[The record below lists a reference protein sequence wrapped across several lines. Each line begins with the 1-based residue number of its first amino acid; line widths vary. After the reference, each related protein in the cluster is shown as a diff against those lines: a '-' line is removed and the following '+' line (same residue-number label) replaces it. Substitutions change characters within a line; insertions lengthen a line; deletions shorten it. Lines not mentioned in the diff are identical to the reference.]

1 MRVAQMGYITVK
13 KRVRWVRLVV
23 PDDLVRVM
31 RKKNL
36 MESLETKDNRVATE
50 RAPAVI
56 AKFQQ
61 QIADARAKLAG
72 YVYVPARP
80 HPEIVT
86 RVISRGGFG
95 GHMLLKS
102 EAANLPAPDTTP
114 VIVEPPP
121 EVIEAIHRARQQA
134 EDRDAVTV
142 TDDPVRF
149 EEMVEKWAREK
160 KVPVPTKRLYLSKT
174 VRFVRWLK
182 TDRVI
187 RGVNACAD
195 DMRLVTRDEYVRY
208 KEDLLKPDSGIGHT
222 TVKHHLDDLRTLF
235 IFASKNR
242 DFPNP
247 TDGVTRLD
255 RKNGRSKWRP
265 YTLDERIKILTEAR
279 KEGPVIR
286 WCQWVAWAT
295 GARVSE
301 IAEASTKD
309 VCQIGG
315 MWCMK
320 ILLDDREEDASLKN
334 EESHRIV
341 ALHSALIDREG
352 FLDYVDS
359 VRREFGEGPLF
370 PMLKPDRDGRRG
382 NPASRRISKWM
393 RNKLKIK
400 DKRIAPN
407 HSWRHTFESVH
418 RNELDPPTRE
428 DTVNHITGRSQGGA
442 SGRHYGIYEIR
453 GDGIEIER
461 MPCPV

>member
-1 MRVAQMGYITVK
+1 MGYVTSKKGVK
-13 KRVRWVRLVV
+13 WVRLVV
-23 PDDLVRVM
+23 ADDLVSVIG
-31 RKKNL
+31 KKNL

-61 QIADARAKLAG
+61 QIAYARAKLGG
-72 YVYVPARP
+72 YVYVPATS

-86 RVISRGGFG
+86 HVIRRGGFG
-95 GHMLLKS
+95 GHMQLKS
-102 EAANLPAPDTTP
+102 EADNLPAPNATP

-121 EVIEAIHRARQQA
+121 EVIEAIYRARERA
-134 EDRDAVTV
+134 EQRDAVTA
-142 TDDPVRF
+142 TDDPVTF
-149 EEMVEKWAREK
+149 EAIVELWARENK
-160 KVPVPTKRLYLSKT
+160 IPDHTKRLYLSKT
-174 VRFVRWLK
+174 TRFVAWLK
-182 TDRVI
+182 TNRET
-187 RGVNACAD
+187 RGMATCAD
-195 DMRLVTRDEYVRY
+195 DMRLVTRREYIAY

-235 IFASKNR
+235 RFASKNR
-242 DFPNP
+242 SFANP
-247 TDGVTRLD
+247 TDDVTRLR
-255 RKNGRSKWRP
+255 RKNGRNQWRP
-265 YTLDERIKILTEAR
+265 YTLDERKRILAEAR
-279 KEGPVIR
+279 KEGPVIK
-286 WCQWVAWAT
+286 WCQWGARAT

-315 MWCMK
+315 MWCIK
-320 ILLDDREEDASLKN
+320 ILLDDREEDASLKS

-341 ALHSALIDREG
+341 ALHSALIAEG
-352 FLDYVDS
+352 FLDYVES
-359 VRREFGEGPLF
+359 VRRQYSDGPLF
-370 PMLKPDRDGRRG
+370 PMLRPDRDGRRG

-407 HSWRHTFESVH
+407 HSWRHSFESIH
-418 RNELDPPTRE
+418 RNELEPPTRE
-428 DTVNHITGRSQGGA
+428 DIVNHITGRSQGRA

-453 GDGIEIER
+453 RDRIEIER

>member
-1 MRVAQMGYITVK
+1 MGFITTK
-13 KRVRWVRLVV
+13 KGIKWVRLVV
-23 PDDLVRVM
+23 PDDLLSVIG
-31 RKKNL
+31 KKNL
-36 MESLETKDNRVATE
+36 MESLATKDNRVATD

-61 QIADARAKLAG
+61 QIAEARAKLGG
-72 YVYVPARP
+72 YVYVPATS

-86 RVISRGGFG
+86 RVIRRGGFG
-95 GHMLLKS
+95 GHMMLKS
-102 EAANLPAPDTTP
+102 EAGNLPAPGTTP
-114 VIVEPPP
+114 VIVESPP
-121 EVIEAIHRARQQA
+121 EVIEAIRLARERAEQ
-134 EDRDAVTV
+134 RDVVTV

-149 EEMVEKWAREK
+149 EEMVEKWARES
-160 KVPVPTKRLYLSKT
+160 KVPEPSKRHMLSKAN
-174 VRFVRWLK
+174 RFVAFLE
-182 TDRVI
+182 TDRET
-187 RGVNACAD
+187 RGLPPCGG
-195 DMRLVTRDEYVRY
+195 DMRRVTRGDYIRY
-208 KEDLLKPDSGIGHT
+208 KEDMLKPRSGYSHT

-247 TDGVTRLD
+247 TDDVTRLD

-265 YTLDERIKILTEAR
+265 YTLDERIRILTEAR

-315 MWCMK
+315 MWCIK

-334 EESHRIV
+334 LESHRIV

-382 NPASRRISKWM
+382 NPASRKISKWM
-393 RNKLKIK
+393 RDKLKIE

-407 HSWRHTFESVH
+407 HSWRHTFESTH
-418 RNELDPPTRE
+418 RNELEPPTRE

-453 GDGIEIER
+453 RDHIEIER
-461 MPCPV
+461 MPCPA

>member
-1 MRVAQMGYITVK
+1 MGFIVK
-13 KRVRWVRLVV
+13 KKGIWWVRIVV
-23 PDDLVRVM
+23 PDELVPLIG
-31 RKKNL
+31 KKNL
-36 MESLETKDNRVATE
+36 LESLHTKDHRIAVE
-50 RAPAVI
+50 KAPAVI

-61 QIADARAKLAG
+61 QIAAARAKLGG
-72 YVYVPARP
+72 YVYVPATS

-86 RVISRGGFG
+86 RVIQRGGFG
-95 GHMLLKS
+95 GRMMLKS
-102 EAANLPAPDTTP
+102 EAENLPAPDTRS
-114 VIVEPPP
+114 VIVEPSS
-121 EVIEAIHRARQQA
+121 EVIDAIYRARQQA
-134 EDRDAVTV
+134 EQRNAVTV
-142 TDDPVRF
+142 ADDPVRF
-149 EEMVEKWAREK
+149 QEMVEKWARES
-160 KVPVPTKRLYLSKT
+160 KVPHPTKRLYLSKT

-182 TDRVI
+182 TDREI
-187 RGVNACAD
+187 RGVAACPD
-195 DMRLVTRDEYVRY
+195 DMRLVTREEYIRY
-208 KEDLLKPDSGIGHT
+208 KEDLLKPDSGLGHT

-242 DFPNP
+242 SFVNP
-247 TDGVTRLD
+247 TDDVTRLD
-255 RKNGRSKWRP
+255 RKNGRSRWRP
-265 YTLDERIKILTEAR
+265 YTLDERIRILTEAR

-286 WCQWVAWAT
+286 WCQWGAWAT

-315 MWCMK
+315 MWCIK

-407 HSWRHTFESVH
+407 HSWRHTFEFVH
-418 RNELDPPTRE
+418 RNELEPATRE

-453 GDGIEIER
+453 RDRIEIER
-461 MPCPV
+461 MPCPA